1 MVTLCALCLKSS
13 LDNFSMSTENTNAE
27 DIHVVVNTDDRFD
40 RQKLI
45 TWWDQSKLSA
55 ARVLVVGAGA
65 LGNEI
70 VKNLAL
76 VGVGHITIVDMDTIE
91 RSNLARCIFFRESD
105 EGMAKSEV
113 LAREVKRLN
122 SDIETTFYT
131 CPVQELGDAFIAD
144 FTLVIAGLDNREA
157 RVWLGSAVRRVGKVW
172 IDAAIEG
179 LMGSVQTFTP
189 TGPCYACSMSDVDW
203 KIVAH
208 RRSCK
213 LLGNEEIE
221 AGHTPTNAT
230 TSSIIA
236 GIQTQEAIKYLVEES
251 ELYAL
256 EDKVWRMFGEQMMT
270 YSSIIEIDE
279 ECPYHY
285 DFLPASEPFLLPEKL
300 FDLWHL
306 TDMPDTAV
314 LSFYDDFI
322 FINPCA
328 NCGGDAKIG
337 FKDVMKKQGTCT
349 KCDAELV
356 VDLCS
361 RIKKDDKAAAISLNP
376 EFWPLKGYVQ
386 FSQEGI
392 PSRKTIMRSN

>member
-1 MVTLCALCLKSS
+1 MSAESTNT
-13 LDNFSMSTENTNAE
+13 DN
-27 DIHVVVNTDDRFD
+27 IHIVVNTDDRFD

-122 SDIETTFYT
+122 SDIETSFYT

-144 FTLVIAGLDNREA
+144 YTLVIAGLDNREA
-157 RVWLGSAVRRVGKVW
+157 RVWLGSAVRRIGKIW

-189 TGPCYACSMSDVDW
+189 TGPCYACSMNDVDW
-203 KIVAH
+203 KAVAN

-236 GIQTQEAIKYLVEES
+236 GIQTQEAIKYLVEEPD
-251 ELYAL
+251 LYAL
-256 EDKVWRMFGEQMMT
+256 ENKVWRMFGEQMTT
-270 YSSIIEIDE
+270 YTSLIDIDE
-279 ECPYHY
+279 ECPFHY
-285 DFLPASEPFLLPEKL
+285 EYLPADGE
-300 FDLWHL
+300 FDLPKKISELWGL
-306 TDMPDTAV
+306 SNSPESST

-322 FINPCA
+322 FINPCSS
-328 NCGGDAKIG
+328 CGGEAKVG
-337 FKDVMKKQGTCT
+337 FKDVMKKQGKCG

-361 RIKKDDKAAAISLNP
+361 RIKINDAAADILLNP
-376 EFWPLKGYVQ
+376 DFWPIKSYVQ
-386 FSQEGI
+386 FSDAGTYT
-392 PSRKTIMRSN
+392 RKTITRSK

>member
-1 MVTLCALCLKSS
+1 
-13 LDNFSMSTENTNAE
+13 MSTDSTSGD
-27 DIHVVVNTDDRFD
+27 DIHIVVNTDDRFD

-76 VGVGHITIVDMDTIE
+76 VGVGHISIVDMDTIE

-122 SDIETTFYT
+122 SEIETSFYT
-131 CPVQELGDAFIAD
+131 CPVQELGDAFVAD

-189 TGPCYACSMSDVDW
+189 DGPCYACSMNDVDW
-203 KIVAH
+203 KAVAY

-236 GIQTQEAIKYLVEES
+236 GIQTQEAIKYLVEEPD
-251 ELYAL
+251 LYAL
-256 EDKVWRMFGEQMMT
+256 ENKVWRMFGEQMTT
-270 YSSIIEIDE
+270 YTSIIEIDE
-279 ECPYHY
+279 ECPFHY
-285 DFLPASEPFLLPEKL
+285 DYLPTDGEVTLPDTIA
-300 FDLWHL
+300 DLWNL
-306 TDMPDTAV
+306 TQSAEGST

-322 FINPCA
+322 LINPCSA
-328 NCGGDAKIG
+328 CGGDAKVG
-337 FKDVMKKQGTCT
+337 FKDVMKKQGKCSN
-349 KCDAELV
+349 CDAELI

-361 RIKKDDKAAAISLNP
+361 RVKKNDAAAYIKLNP
-376 EFWPLKGYVQ
+376 EFWPLKSYVQ
-386 FSQEGI
+386 FNFEGKS
-392 PSRKTIMRSN
+392 SRRTIMRSN

>member
-1 MVTLCALCLKSS
+1 MGTKNSNQ
-13 LDNFSMSTENTNAE
+13 D
-27 DIHVVVNTDDRFD
+27 DIHIVVNTDDRFD

-122 SDIETTFYT
+122 SDIETSFYT

-189 TGPCYACSMSDVDW
+189 SGPCYACSMSDIDW

-236 GIQTQEAIKYLVEES
+236 GIQTQEAIKYLVEEP

-279 ECPYHY
+279 DCPFHY
-285 DFLPASEPFLLPEKL
+285 DFVEASDPVVLPSQLV
-300 FDLWHL
+300 DLWN
-306 TDMPDTAV
+306 DADVAAESI

-322 FINPCA
+322 YINPCSK
-328 NCGGDAKIG
+328 CGGEAKIG
-337 FKDVMKKQGTCT
+337 FKDVMKKQGTCSN
-349 KCDAELV
+349 CDSELI

-361 RIKKDDKAAAISLNP
+361 RIKKDDKAATTTLNSD
-376 EFWPLKGYVQ
+376 FWPLKTYIQ
-386 FSQEGI
+386 FNHEGTT
-392 PSRKTIMRSN
+392 SRKTIMRRN

>member
-1 MVTLCALCLKSS
+1 
-13 LDNFSMSTENTNAE
+13 MSAESTNG
-27 DIHVVVNTDDRFD
+27 DDLQIVVNTDDRFD

-105 EGMAKSEV
+105 VGMAKSEV
-113 LAREVKRLN
+113 LAREVRRLN
-122 SDIETTFYT
+122 SEIDTVFYT

-157 RVWLGSAVRRVGKVW
+157 RVWLGSAVRRIGKVW

-189 TGPCYACSMSDVDW
+189 DGPCYACSMNDIDW
-203 KIVAH
+203 KAVAH

-236 GIQTQEAIKYLVEES
+236 GIQTQEAIKYLVEEPD
-251 ELYAL
+251 LYAL
-256 EDKVWRMFGEQMMT
+256 ENKVWRMFGEQMTT
-270 YSSIIEIDE
+270 YTSIIKIDE
-279 ECPYHY
+279 DCPFHY
-285 DFLPASEPFLLPEKL
+285 DFLPNSGEAILPKTIAE
-300 FDLWHL
+300 LWSA
-306 TDMPDTAV
+306 TKSPDGST

-322 FINPCA
+322 LINPCA
-328 NCGGDAKIG
+328 TCGGDAKVG
-337 FKDVMKKQGTCT
+337 FKDVMKKQGKCS

-361 RIKKDDKAAAISLNP
+361 RIKIGDNAASVPLNP
-376 EFWPLKGYVQ
+376 EFWPLKSYVQ
-386 FSQEGI
+386 FNYEGTS
-392 PSRKTIMRSN
+392 SRKTIMRSN

>member
-1 MVTLCALCLKSS
+1 MSAESKS
-13 LDNFSMSTENTNAE
+13 LDN
-27 DIHVVVNTDDRFD
+27 IHIVVNSDDRFD

-45 TWWDQSKLSA
+45 TWWDQSKLTS

-122 SDIETTFYT
+122 SEIETSFYT

-144 FTLVIAGLDNREA
+144 YTLVIAGLDNREA
-157 RVWLGSAVRRVGKVW
+157 RVWLGSAVRRIGKIW

-189 TGPCYACSMSDVDW
+189 TGPCYACSMNEVDW
-203 KIVAH
+203 KAVAH

-236 GIQTQEAIKYLVEES
+236 GIQTQEAIKYLVEEPD
-251 ELYAL
+251 LYAL
-256 EDKVWRMFGEQMMT
+256 ENKVWRMFGEQMAT
-270 YSSIIEIDE
+270 YTSLIDIDE
-279 ECPYHY
+279 ECPFHY
-285 DFLPASEPFLLPEKL
+285 DFLPADGEFALPKKISE
-300 FDLWHL
+300 LWGL
-306 TDMPDTAV
+306 TNSSESST

-322 FINPCA
+322 VIHPCSS
-328 NCGGDAKIG
+328 CGGEAKVG
-337 FKDVMKKQGTCT
+337 FKDVMKKQGKCG

-361 RIKKDDKAAAISLNP
+361 RIKIDDAAATIEINP
-376 EFWPLKGYVQ
+376 DFWPIKSYVQ
-386 FSQEGI
+386 FSNAGTYT
-392 PSRKTIMRSN
+392 RKTITRSK

>member
-1 MVTLCALCLKSS
+1 
-13 LDNFSMSTENTNAE
+13 MSAESTNG
-27 DIHVVVNTDDRFD
+27 DDLQIVVNTDDRFD

-113 LAREVKRLN
+113 LAREVRRLN
-122 SDIETTFYT
+122 SEIDTVFYT

-157 RVWLGSAVRRVGKVW
+157 RVWLGSAVRRIGKVW

-189 TGPCYACSMSDVDW
+189 DGPCYACSMNDIDW
-203 KIVAH
+203 KAVAH

-236 GIQTQEAIKYLVEES
+236 GIQTQEAIKYLVEEPD
-251 ELYAL
+251 LYAL
-256 EDKVWRMFGEQMMT
+256 ENKVWRMFGEQMTT
-270 YSSIIEIDE
+270 YTSIIKIDE
-279 ECPYHY
+279 DCPFHY
-285 DFLPASEPFLLPEKL
+285 DYLPADDAVRLPGTIA
-300 FDLWHL
+300 DLWSL
-306 TDMPDTAV
+306 TQSAEGST

-322 FINPCA
+322 LINPCA
-328 NCGGDAKIG
+328 TCGGDAKVG
-337 FKDVMKKQGTCT
+337 FKDVMKKQG
-349 KCDAELV
+349 KCSKCNSELV

-361 RIKKDDKAAAISLNP
+361 RIKIGDKAASVTLNP
-376 EFWPLKGYVQ
+376 DFWPLKSYVQ
-386 FSQEGI
+386 FNFEGTS
-392 PSRKTIMRSN
+392 SRRTIMRSN